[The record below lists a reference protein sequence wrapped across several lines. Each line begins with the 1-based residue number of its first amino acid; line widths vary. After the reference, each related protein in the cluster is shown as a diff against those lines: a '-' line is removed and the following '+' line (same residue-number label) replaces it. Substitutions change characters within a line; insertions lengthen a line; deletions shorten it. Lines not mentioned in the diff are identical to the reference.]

1 VNVVPQT
8 AIVTLE
14 EYLDGGGGQG
24 LSNARRRGPDEILD
38 EIARA
43 ELRGRGGAGFPAAT
57 KWRSVRDAPGT
68 DKYIV
73 ANGAE
78 GEPGTFKDRTVMRFC
93 PYEVIEGAA
102 IAAHAVGATAIYVAL
117 KRSFTREVE
126 RLRAAVDELE
136 AAGLIGDVPIQI
148 VEGPDEYLFGEETGA
163 LEVIEG
169 NEPLPRVLRPY
180 QHGLFATVPQ
190 LGWQSHELSP
200 GHEGVHTA
208 NPTVVSNVE
217 TLAHATWIMAFGA
230 DEFRRVGVP
239 ASPGTM
245 PFTVCGDIDCPGVY
259 ELPMGTPLR
268 TLVDDFGAGVPGG
281 RTVKM
286 VLSGVANPVI
296 TRAQLDVAMDF
307 DSMAGIGSGLG
318 SGGFVVYDDTMCAVA
333 VARAYSRF
341 LWVES
346 CGQCPPCKLG
356 SGTITEILERI
367 EAGAG
372 EASDIGLMQRALT
385 TVTDANRC
393 YLGAE
398 EQRVVGSLLD
408 AFTDDF
414 ETHLV
419 GACPLRH
426 DVLVPKIVDFDETG
440 RFAFDR
446 RQLRKRPDW
455 TYESDPA
462 D

>member
-1 VNVVPQT
+1 V
-8 AIVTLE
+8 
-14 EYLDGGGGQG
+14 LDPASSAQSPPTSGK
-24 LSNARRRGPDEILD
+24 PDEILD

-43 ELRGRGGAGFPAAT
+43 GLRGRGGAGFPAAT

-217 TLAHATWIMAFGA
+217 TLAHVGLIARFGDAWFHSLGAGDASGTTLITVGGAVPQTAVIEVAQGTAVTDAVNAAGGLTAESDAVLLGGYFGGWIESSQAWGLVLEPEQLRAHGHSLGCGVIAVLPAGRCGVVETGRILAYLAHESARQCGPCTFGLRAISSATGRIAALASSDGDFEHIQRWAGLLPGRGACKHPDGAAGLLGSALRVFA
-230 DEFRRVGVP
+230 DEFR
-239 ASPGTM
+239 
-245 PFTVCGDIDCPGVY
+245 Y
-259 ELPMGTPLR
+259 HELEHR
-268 TLVDDFGAGVPGG
+268 CRA
-281 RTVKM
+281 
-286 VLSGVANPVI
+286 VA
-296 TRAQLDVAMDF
+296 
-307 DSMAGIGSGLG
+307 
-318 SGGFVVYDDTMCAVA
+318 AVA
-333 VARAYSRF
+333 VAS
-341 LWVES
+341 
-346 CGQCPPCKLG
+346 
-356 SGTITEILERI
+356 
-367 EAGAG
+367 
-372 EASDIGLMQRALT
+372 
-385 TVTDANRC
+385 
-393 YLGAE
+393 
-398 EQRVVGSLLD
+398 
-408 AFTDDF
+408 
-414 ETHLV
+414 
-419 GACPLRH
+419 
-426 DVLVPKIVDFDETG
+426 
-440 RFAFDR
+440 
-446 RQLRKRPDW
+446 
-455 TYESDPA
+455 
-462 D
+462 